1 MEGLILY
8 LLGLLVEAIIALAP
22 VLLGAFAIAIAIV
35 LFMIGGFIHILK
47 DKQARRKIAKT
58 VLIAGI
64 IAASAICISLLIV
77 MPQIRSES
85 NNEVSTHT
93 YTTERECNTQI
104 EEKQQNAERQN
115 AIITSSDEC
124 SNEKTYWV
132 VFHEGFRDG
141 RLEMSTFNAEE
152 GSIVIWNTNLVCNS
166 QIGKCDQYYYNNG
179 SWKKIGTY
187 HILTDNALDIIASNA
202 SIYSSDGRLLYEKS
216 PYCLEQYDFSGCVQ

>member
-22 VLLGAFAIAIAIV
+22 VLLGAIAIAIGIV
-35 LFMIGGFIHILK
+35 LSLIGGFINILK
-47 DKQARRKIAKT
+47 DKQARRKIGK
-58 VLIAGI
+58 VMLIGGI
-64 IAASAICISLLIV
+64 SAVSAICNSLLIV

-85 NNEVSTHT
+85 NDEVSTPT
-93 YTTERECNTQI
+93 CILEQERNTPK
-104 EEKQQNAERQN
+104 EEKQQNAETQQTVN
-115 AIITSSDEC
+115 KPSDEI

-141 RLEMSTFNAEE
+141 RLEMSTFKADE
-152 GSIVIWNTNLVCNS
+152 GSMVIWNTNLVCNS

-179 SWKKIGTY
+179 SWEKIGAY

-202 SIYSSDGRLLYEKS
+202 DIYSSDGRLLYEKS
-216 PYCLEQYDFSGCVQ
+216 PYLFEQYDFSGCVQ